1 MIPIDLNIVA
11 VIILAVWFLRLQRYD
26 YFPEYPRIRRDFYPF
41 VSVSQRTREAG
52 CHIHVLF
59 KENQRPHDYGDFYI
73 IWHSEPGKLEQI
85 NQINQSKSMS

>member
-1 MIPIDLNIVA
+1 MMYTI
-11 VIILAVWFLRLQRYD
+11 
-26 YFPEYPRIRRDFYPF
+26 EYSMFW
-41 VSVSQRTREAG
+41 
-52 CHIHVLF
+52 F